1 MFRSTYLPKID
12 KKLINEEV
20 TTSRK
25 NSIIQAIRRGFFS
38 NIRYLLEN
46 AESDP
51 NEIFEASS
59 PQPKPSALEPVII
72 NNYSCNETPIVTNLK
87 LIIQSIYSFHGRT
100 PLMFCASIENE
111 KWSFGIAQ
119 NLLEK
124 GAKLSLKDPNG
135 LNALMYACI
144 HSKES
149 LVNLYLNALG
159 DFHLLSVDNFGNTA
173 LHIASLGKNE
183 SICKILCDIC
193 VKYDIN
199 PLTAAHKNKL
209 GHTPFDLCFLNRH
222 KSCIDNYNNIKEHF
236 LSRETNQTS
245 ARINTAFKKQG
256 SISKTPSFLKNLMN
270 HESALNHDSMQFDSS
285 TNNLNDS
292 SVLCENY
299 ETIEN
304 INKIASINTENNSD
318 CPKPQYC
325 APFVNKPK
333 TASYSNRT
341 LNESAKPESIYLNSL
356 EIYRNIYP
364 YKEHLILINP
374 AIKKLPLKED
384 NMTKLKPIFCE
395 LRPLTGS
402 KSFLKS
408 KINFTNILESNSEI
422 NSTISTKSILIK
434 REKTDAYISNALN
447 NSHDNL
453 KSVSF
458 SNMNSVVELK
468 TDECHKPHL
477 QNKSE
482 LSHKLEN
489 KSESINNDNWRKK
502 FCLIFESLENHKS
515 QSFRLGFKY
524 SASTPDDLTAV
535 HANALNA
542 LNNLSS
548 KKSSFIQTDRRK
560 SFMSS
565 TSSVVNTR
573 KTSISIES

>member
-1 MFRSTYLPKID
+1 
-12 KKLINEEV
+12 V

-245 ARINTAFKKQG
+245 ARINTAFKK
-256 SISKTPSFLKNLMN
+256 
-270 HESALNHDSMQFDSS
+270 H
-285 TNNLNDS
+285 
-292 SVLCENY
+292 
-299 ETIEN
+299 
-304 INKIASINTENNSD
+304 
-318 CPKPQYC
+318 
-325 APFVNKPK
+325 
-333 TASYSNRT
+333 
-341 LNESAKPESIYLNSL
+341 
-356 EIYRNIYP
+356 YR
-364 YKEHLILINP
+364 KH
-374 AIKKLPLKED
+374 
-384 NMTKLKPIFCE
+384 
-395 LRPLTGS
+395 
-402 KSFLKS
+402 
-408 KINFTNILESNSEI
+408 
-422 NSTISTKSILIK
+422 
-434 REKTDAYISNALN
+434 
-447 NSHDNL
+447 
-453 KSVSF
+453 
-458 SNMNSVVELK
+458 
-468 TDECHKPHL
+468 
-477 QNKSE
+477 
-482 LSHKLEN
+482 
-489 KSESINNDNWRKK
+489 
-502 FCLIFESLENHKS
+502 
-515 QSFRLGFKY
+515 
-524 SASTPDDLTAV
+524 
-535 HANALNA
+535 
-542 LNNLSS
+542 
-548 KKSSFIQTDRRK
+548 
-560 SFMSS
+560 
-565 TSSVVNTR
+565 
-573 KTSISIES
+573 